1 MTYNGDLPFAAAK
14 ESLTEWRGKIT
25 TAQREQMQDIE
36 LRTGVPVA
44 ALVRMA
50 LDVFLPKMNNNR
62 FTEEGIRHTYLT
74 KKY

>member
-1 MTYNGDLPFAAAK
+1 MTYNDNLPFAAAK

-25 TAQREQMQDIE
+25 AAQKEQMQDIE

-50 LDVFLPKMNNNR
+50 LDVFLPKMQNNR
-62 FTEEGIRHTYLT
+62 FTEDGITNVYKN